1 MQVGELSTRLKV
13 PYRHARYALEQGIL
27 PAGVEEKPG
36 RGDHRQLAPAQA
48 FWLGIVLMLKQSG
61 VQTPLAGK
69 IADFAREA
77 VRTVTQNLNW
87 EYSFHPF
94 LGRFETEHQWFVDIG
109 DLKYVRLATTANPS
123 HDGLYEFPWSD
134 IVTHRQAKGG
144 KGIRPVVILR
154 LDLSSLAQ
162 RFQD

>member
-1 MQVGELSTRLKV
+1 MQVGELCTRLKV
-13 PYRHARYALEQGIL
+13 PYRHARYVLEQGIL

-61 VQTPLAGK
+61 VQTPMAGK
-69 IADFAREA
+69 IADFARDA
-77 VRTVTQNLNW
+77 VRSVTQNLNW
-87 EYSFHPF
+87 EFTFEPF
-94 LGRFETEHQWFVDIG
+94 LGRFETEQQWFVDIG
-109 DLKYVRLATTANPS
+109 DLRYVRLATTANPS
-123 HDGLYEFPWSD
+123 HDGLYEFLPWSD
-134 IVTHRQAKGG
+134 MVKRRPV

-162 RFQD
+162 RFRD